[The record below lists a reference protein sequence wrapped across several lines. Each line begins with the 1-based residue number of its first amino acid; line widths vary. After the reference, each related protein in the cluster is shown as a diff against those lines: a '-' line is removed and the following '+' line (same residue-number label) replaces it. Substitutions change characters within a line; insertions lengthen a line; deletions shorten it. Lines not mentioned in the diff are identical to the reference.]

1 MNEVAQQQGQT
12 RSIKDYLNSPAIMKR
27 FEEMLGKRAS
37 AFTTS
42 VLQIVNSNS
51 MLVNAEP
58 QSVMNAAM
66 MAATLNLPLNNNLGF
81 AYIVPYST
89 HRKDNNGNR
98 IPVLDS
104 NGNQVKKQTKNG
116 TYPVYE
122 QTVEAQF
129 QLGYKGFIQLA
140 QRSGQFK
147 RIAAAPVR
155 RGQLISADP
164 LRGYEFD
171 WTRDQNAPV
180 IGYVA
185 FFELVNGFESYL
197 YMTNEEINA
206 HAGKFSQTYKSAE
219 DSPEEWKKAKSVWHT
234 QREAMALKTVL
245 KLLLSKYAPLS
256 IDMQMTTAIA
266 ADQAVMRDVNGET
279 VFEYPD
285 NQPTPVQAHARLD
298 VSNDAEAFAK
308 IGGMVASGEL
318 TLEHAQ
324 ERYVFSD
331 EQVVQMQMFGE

>member
-81 AYIVPYST
+81 AYIVPYKKS
-89 HRKDNNGNR
+89 HKDANGKWH
-98 IPVLDS
+98 S
-104 NGNQVKKQTKNG
+104 
-116 TYPVYE
+116 
-122 QTVEAQF
+122 TVEAQF

-140 QRSGQFK
+140 QRSGQFE
-147 RIAAAPVR
+147 RIAATAVYA
-155 RGQLISADP
+155 GQLVEANP
-164 LRGYEFD
+164 LLGYVWD
-171 WTRDQNAPV
+171 WSVPAKGEPV
-180 IGYVA
+180 GYVA
-185 FFELVNGFESYL
+185 FFKLINGFTAEL
-197 YMTNEEINA
+197 YMTRADIQQ
-206 HAGKFSQTYKSAE
+206 HASKYSQTYKS
-219 DSPEEWKKAKSVWHT
+219 DKGVWKD
-234 QREAMALKTVL
+234 QFEAMALKTVL
-245 KLLLSKYAPLS
+245 KLLLSKQAPLS
-256 IDMQMTTAIA
+256 IDMQMTTAVM

-285 NQPTPVQAHARLD
+285 NQPTPVQAQARLD
-298 VSNDAEAFAK
+298 VSKDAEAFAK

-318 TLEHAQ
+318 TLEQAQ